1 MAKPCKVTIKTSKGA
16 TPKEMTFEDYMEML
30 YNGALE
36 KFIADGTIN
45 TNRLGGDNPFGATPP
60 KPPAPGKKETE
71 EEKPKRRRKALFGRA
86 VKGMDVEAA
95 KKAIDK
101 YGLTYDV
108 ESRTDAREA
117 AQKFVDAV
125 GFDDAL
131 QAVRAS
137 MMEDG
142 AAAYVFAELIDQ
154 VETDMEY
161 AETDQEMA
169 ELVDLQQ
176 KLFNE
181 FDRKA
186 RSAGRF
192 ISSLD
197 DIYRNS
203 KFGYSAEKKIQE
215 YKNKNEGFIPEDIEK
230 KFRKLD
236 EKIKE
241 LNAKLKEAEARA
253 KKAEEDQVIASIVTS
268 VKQKQTAKV
277 SYTQKAKS
285 VADDFRKKLKTKP
298 VQFKDAN
305 GNPIQIKTQ
314 GVTWNDLVE
323 IGAKAIEASGK
334 IADGIAAMM
343 NAVEQEEWYKRLNS
357 ADKDAVRAQVEGVFS
372 EETPGDIQIPSGMI
386 RSFVESGIDNMD
398 DLVSAVKAMVSE
410 TYPNATDREIRDAI
424 TGYGK
429 EVTKTS
435 DDIKDEINRLKR
447 IGKLTSRIEDLQA
460 GIESEKDPKK
470 KAQKTEEEKKLIK
483 EVDNLLEST
492 GIKNAKRLEQA
503 KQRAARRIEELQER
517 LDTGNFS
524 KKKVT
529 PLTEDEELAKLRVE
543 KQNLQD
549 EFDTELYKVELQ
561 NRTKFQKFRDGLL
574 EIWNI
579 PRALMATGE
588 ISFMLIQGG
597 IQTLAHPMNAARAF
611 FKAVQHFTS
620 EKKAKQWGDF
630 IKTQPYYEQMKKSK
644 LSLSEFDAKLN
655 AKEEQ
660 FLGGWVNFIWDYAG
674 WPLKFASKQAYEK
687 WKQLN
692 VFKALE
698 RATVGYM
705 NTIRILRYLDG
716 MKKLE
721 MEGKNFNDN
730 VDEYKN
736 VADVINTLTGR
747 ASLGPLEGA
756 SKALSTV
763 FFSPRNW
770 ASVLKTMTPLAFY
783 HFGKMGQKG
792 TYKPS
797 VAQKMAMADFMTYM
811 AITGSFVALAA
822 SKFNDDDDEETE
834 VSLDPYSSDFMK
846 IRLGNTRIDPW
857 AGKQQMIVFQARMIM
872 DAITKGGKTK
882 KLGEGMFTPT
892 RFELATQLVQNKL
905 APSAALAVKWAQTKA
920 DKEGK
925 KKLYGKEFIL
935 SEELAG
941 SLYPMYIGTVNELW
955 EDQPETVA
963 GFLTAY
969 AFLGGGVST
978 YGNEKEKEKEK
989 KAKIEESK

>member
-1 MAKPCKVTIKTSKGA
+1 MAAPCKVTIKTSKTA
-16 TPKEMTFEDYMEML
+16 TPKEMTFEEYMEML
-30 YNGALE
+30 YNGALD
-36 KFIADGTIN
+36 KFIADGTLN
-45 TNRLGGDNPFGATPP
+45 ANALKGEVSGA
-60 KPPAPGKKETE
+60 KEAE
-71 EEKPKRRRKALFGRA
+71 EEKPKTRRKALFGRA

-95 KKAIDK
+95 KKAIEQ

-108 ESRTDAREA
+108 ENRTDARQA
-117 AQKFVDAV
+117 AQKYIEKV
-125 GFDDAL
+125 GFDAAL
-131 QAVRAS
+131 QSVRINL
-137 MMEDG
+137 MDDG
-142 AAAYVFAELIDQ
+142 AGAYVFAELIDQ
-154 VETDMEY
+154 LETDMEF

-176 KLFNE
+176 QLFNE

-215 YKNKNEGFIPEDIEK
+215 YKDKNSGFIPEDVEK
-230 KFRKLD
+230 KFRSLD

-241 LNAKLKEAEARA
+241 LNKKIKEAEARA
-253 KKAEEDQVIASIVTS
+253 KKAEEDGIIAEIVTS
-268 VKQKQTAKV
+268 VKQKQTAKTT
-277 SYTQKAKS
+277 YTKKAKA
-285 VADDFRKKLKTKP
+285 VADDFRNKLKTKP

-305 GNPIQIKTQ
+305 GNVIPIKTQ

-343 NAVEQEEWYKRLNS
+343 NAVEQEDWYKNLNS

-372 EETPGDIQIPSGMI
+372 EETPGEIQIPSGTI
-386 RSFVESGIDNMD
+386 RSLVESGIDNMD
-398 DLVSAVKAMVSE
+398 DLVAAVKALMSDK
-410 TYPNATDREIRDAI
+410 YPNATDREIRDAI

-435 DDIKDEINRLKR
+435 DDIQAEINGLKR
-447 IGKLTSRIEDLQA
+447 VGKLTSKIEDLQA
-460 GIESEKDPKK
+460 GIASETDPKK
-470 KAQKTEEEKKLIK
+470 KAKKTQEEKDLIK
-483 EVDNLLEST
+483 QVDNLLESS
-492 GIKNAKRLEQA
+492 GIKNARRLDQA
-503 KQRAARRIEELQER
+503 KQRAAKRIEELQER
-517 LDTGNFS
+517 LNTGNFS
-524 KKKVT
+524 KKNPT
-529 PLTEDEELAKLRVE
+529 PLVEDEELAKLRVQ

-549 EFDTELYKVELQ
+549 EFDVEMYKMELE
-561 NRTKFQKFRDGLL
+561 NRTKFEKFRDALL

-588 ISFMLIQGG
+588 ISFLLIQGG
-597 IQTLAHPMNAARAF
+597 IQTLSHPINAARAF
-611 FKAVQHFTS
+611 YKAMQHYWS
-620 EKKAKQWGDF
+620 EKKSKEWGDF
-630 IKTQPYYEQMKKSK
+630 IKTQPYYEVMKKSK
-644 LSLSEFDAKLN
+644 LSLSEFDARLN
-655 AKEEQ
+655 AQEEQ
-660 FLGGWVNFIWDYAG
+660 FLGGWVNFMWDYAG
-674 WPLKFASKQAYEK
+674 WPIQLMGGKAYER

-692 VFKALE
+692 LFKKLE

-705 NTIRILRYLDG
+705 NTIRILRFIDG

-721 MEGKNFNDN
+721 KEKKNFNDN
-730 VDEYKN
+730 TEEYKN

-747 ASLGPLEGA
+747 ASLGPLEGKA
-756 SKALSTV
+756 SKVLSTV

-770 ASVLKTMTPLAFY
+770 ASVLKTMTPFAFY

-811 AITGSFVALAA
+811 AVTGSMVALMAA
-822 SKFNDDDDEETE
+822 KFNDDDDEDTE

-872 DAITKGGKTK
+872 NAITKGGETK
-882 KLGEGMFTPT
+882 KLGQGMFTPT
-892 RFELATQLVQNKL
+892 RSELAAQLVQNKL
-905 APSAALAVKWAQTKA
+905 APTAALAVKWAQQKV

-925 KKLYGKEFIL
+925 GTLYGEEFLL

-955 EDQPETVA
+955 QDQPETVS

-978 YGNEKEKEKEK
+978 YKSKEEKEKEK
-989 KAKIEESK
+989 KAKKEESK

>member
-1 MAKPCKVTIKTSKGA
+1 MANPCKITFKKTKDGKAKEYTYAEFMTALQDGLFQELVDSGILNANKIPGSPFETKA
-16 TPKEMTFEDYMEML
+16 AEPKM
-30 YNGALE
+30 
-36 KFIADGTIN
+36 
-45 TNRLGGDNPFGATPP
+45 
-60 KPPAPGKKETE
+60 GKVE
-71 EEKPKRRRKALFGRA
+71 EEKPKTRRKALFGRA

-95 KKAIDK
+95 KKAIEK

-108 ESRTDAREA
+108 ESRTDARQA
-117 AQKFVDAV
+117 AQKYINDV
-125 GFDDAL
+125 GFDAAL
-131 QAVRAS
+131 QSVRINL
-137 MMEDG
+137 MDDG
-142 AAAYVFAELIDQ
+142 AGAYVFAELIDQ
-154 VETDMEY
+154 LETDMEF

-169 ELVDLQQ
+169 ELVELQQ
-176 KLFNE
+176 QLFNE

-215 YKNKNEGFIPEDIEK
+215 YKDKNSGFIPEDVEK
-230 KFRKLD
+230 KFRSLD

-241 LNAKLKEAEARA
+241 LNKKIKEAEARA
-253 KKAEEDQVIASIVTS
+253 KKAEEDGIIAEIVTS
-268 VKQKQTAKV
+268 VKQKQTAKTT
-277 SYTQKAKS
+277 YTKKAKA

-298 VQFKDAN
+298 IQFKDAN
-305 GNPIQIKTQ
+305 GNVIPIKTQ

-343 NAVEQEEWYKRLNS
+343 NAVEQEDWYKNLNS

-372 EETPGDIQIPSGMI
+372 EETPGEIQIPSGTI
-386 RSFVESGIDNMD
+386 RSLVESGIDNMD
-398 DLVSAVKAMVSE
+398 DLVAAVKALISDK
-410 TYPNATDREIRDAI
+410 YPNATDREIRDAI

-435 DDIKDEINRLKR
+435 DDIQAEINGLKR
-447 IGKLTSRIEDLQA
+447 IGKLTSKIEDLQA
-460 GIESEKDPKK
+460 GIIAETDPKK
-470 KAQKTEEEKKLIK
+470 KAKKTQEEKDLIK
-483 EVDNLLEST
+483 QVENLLESS
-492 GIKNAKRLEQA
+492 GIKNARRLDQA
-503 KQRAARRIEELQER
+503 KQRAAKRIEELQER
-517 LDTGNFS
+517 LNTGNFS
-524 KKKVT
+524 KKKPT
-529 PLTEDEELAKLRVE
+529 PLVEDEELAKLRVQ

-549 EFDTELYKVELQ
+549 EFDVEVYKMELE
-561 NRTKFQKFRDGLL
+561 NRTKFEKFRDALL

-588 ISFMLIQGG
+588 ISFLLIQGG
-597 IQTLAHPMNAARAF
+597 IQTLSHPINAARSF
-611 FKAVQHFTS
+611 YKAVQHFAS
-620 EKKAKQWGDF
+620 EKKAKEWGDF

-644 LSLSEFDAKLN
+644 LALSEFDARLN
-655 AKEEQ
+655 AQEEQ
-660 FLGGWVNFIWDYAG
+660 FLGGWVNFMWDYAG
-674 WPLKFASKQAYEK
+674 WPVKLMGGKAYEK

-730 VDEYKN
+730 VEEYKN

-747 ASLGPLEGA
+747 ASLGPLEGKA
-756 SKALSTV
+756 SKVLSTV

-770 ASVLKTMTPLAFY
+770 ASVLKTMTPFAFY

-811 AITGSFVALAA
+811 AVTGSMVALMAA
-822 SKFNDDDDEETE
+822 KFNDDDDEETE
-834 VSLDPYSSDFMK
+834 VSFDPYSSDFMK

-872 DAITKGGKTK
+872 NAITKGGETK
-882 KLGEGMFTPT
+882 KLGQGMFTPT
-892 RFELATQLVQNKL
+892 RSELAAQLVQNKL
-905 APSAALAVKWAQTKA
+905 APSAALAVKWAQQKV

-925 KKLYGKEFIL
+925 GTLYGEEFLL

-955 EDQPETVA
+955 KDQPETVS

-978 YGNEKEKEKEK
+978 YKTKEQKEKEK

>member
-1 MAKPCKVTIKTSKGA
+1 
-16 TPKEMTFEDYMEML
+16 ML
-30 YNGALE
+30 YSGGLE
-36 KFIADGTIN
+36 KFIKDKSINVDGLKGEI
-45 TNRLGGDNPFGATPP
+45 TPAQEV
-60 KPPAPGKKETE
+60 KE
-71 EEKPKRRRKALFGRA
+71 EEEETPTRRKALFGRV

-95 KKAIDK
+95 KKAIEK

-108 ESRTDAREA
+108 ENRTDARQA
-117 AQKFVDAV
+117 AQKYINDV
-125 GFDDAL
+125 GFDIAL
-131 QAVRAS
+131 QSVRNNL
-137 MMEDG
+137 MPDG
-142 AAAYVFAELIDQ
+142 AGAYVFAELIDQ
-154 VETDMEY
+154 VETDMEF
-161 AETDQEMA
+161 AETEQEMA
-169 ELVDLQQ
+169 DLVNLQMQ
-176 KLFNE
+176 LFNE

-215 YKNKNEGFIPEDIEK
+215 YKDKNSGFIPEEIEK

-241 LNAKLKEAEARA
+241 LNKKIKEAEARA
-253 KKAEEDQVIASIVTS
+253 KKAEEDGIIAEIVTS
-268 VKQKQTAKV
+268 VKQQQTAKTT
-277 SYTQKAKS
+277 YTKKAKS
-285 VADDFRKKLKTKP
+285 VADDFRNKLKTKP
-298 VQFKDAN
+298 IQFKDAN
-305 GNPIQIKTQ
+305 GNVIPIKTQ

-343 NAVEQEEWYKRLNS
+343 NAVEQEDWYNNLSS
-357 ADKDAVRAQVEGVFS
+357 ADKDAVRAQVEGVFT
-372 EETPGDIQIPSGMI
+372 EETPGDIKIPAGTI

-398 DLVSAVKAMVSE
+398 DLVAAVKALVSDK
-410 TYPNATDREIRDAI
+410 YPKATDREIRDAI

-435 DDIKDEINRLKR
+435 DQIKDEINGLKR
-447 IGKLTSRIEDLQA
+447 VGKLTSMIEDLQA
-460 GIESEKDPKK
+460 GIESESDPKK
-470 KAQKTEEEKKLIK
+470 KAKKTEEEKKLIK
-483 EVDNLLEST
+483 EVDNLLESS
-492 GIKNAKRLEQA
+492 GIKNARRLDQA
-503 KQRAARRIEELQER
+503 KQRTAKRIDELQER
-517 LDTGNFS
+517 LNTGNFS
-524 KKKVT
+524 KKKPA
-529 PLTEDEELAKLRVE
+529 PLVEDEELAKLRVQ

-549 EFDTELYKVELQ
+549 EFDVEMYKMELE

-597 IQTLAHPMNAARAF
+597 IQTLAHPINAARAF
-611 FKAVQHFTS
+611 YKAVQHFTS
-620 EKKAKQWGDF
+620 EKKSKEWGDY
-630 IKTQPYYEQMKKSK
+630 IKTRPYYEQMKKSK
-644 LSLSEFDAKLN
+644 LALSEFDARLN
-655 AKEEQ
+655 AQEEQ
-660 FLGGWVNFIWDYAG
+660 FLGGWVNFLWDYAG
-674 WPLKFASKQAYEK
+674 WPLKFASRQAYEK
-687 WKQLN
+687 WKQVN

-730 VDEYKN
+730 VEEYKN

-747 ASLGPLEGA
+747 ASLGPLEGKA
-756 SKALSTV
+756 SKVLSTV

-770 ASVLKTMTPLAFY
+770 ASVLKTMTPFAFY

-811 AITGSFVALAA
+811 AVTASMVALMAA
-822 SKFNDDDDEETE
+822 KFNDDDDEDTE
-834 VSLDPYSSDFMK
+834 VSFDPYSSDFMK
-846 IRLGNTRIDPW
+846 VRIGNTRIDPW
-857 AGKQQMIVFQARMIM
+857 AGKQQMIVFQARYIM
-872 DAITKGGKTK
+872 NAITKEGKTK
-882 KLGEGMFTPT
+882 KLGEGMFIPT
-892 RFELATQLVQNKL
+892 RSELTSNLVQSKL
-905 APSAALAVKWAQTKA
+905 SPTAALAVKWMQQKIN
-920 DKEGK
+920 KEGK
-925 KKLYGKEFIL
+925 GSLYGEEFLL

-941 SLYPMYIGTVNELW
+941 SLYPMYIGTINELW
-955 EDQPETVA
+955 EEQPETVS

-978 YGNEKEKEKEK
+978 YKTKKEKEKEK
-989 KAKIEESK
+989 KAKKEESK

>member
-1 MAKPCKVTIKTSKGA
+1 MANPCKVTIKTSKTA
-16 TPKEMTFEDYMEML
+16 TPKEMTFEEYMEML
-30 YNGALE
+30 YNGALD
-36 KFIADGTIN
+36 KFIADGTLN
-45 TNRLGGDNPFGATPP
+45 ANALKGEVAGA
-60 KPPAPGKKETE
+60 KEAE
-71 EEKPKRRRKALFGRA
+71 EEKPKTRRKALFGRA
-86 VKGMDVEAA
+86 VKGMDVETA
-95 KKAIDK
+95 KKAIEK

-108 ESRTDAREA
+108 ESRTDARQA
-117 AQKFVDAV
+117 AQKYINDV
-125 GFDDAL
+125 GFDAAL
-131 QAVRAS
+131 QSVRINL
-137 MMEDG
+137 MDDG
-142 AAAYVFAELIDQ
+142 AGAYVFAELIDQ
-154 VETDMEY
+154 LETDMEF

-169 ELVDLQQ
+169 ELVELQQ
-176 KLFNE
+176 QLFNE

-215 YKNKNEGFIPEDIEK
+215 YKDKNSGFIPEDVEK
-230 KFRKLD
+230 KFRSLD

-241 LNAKLKEAEARA
+241 LNKKIKEAEARV
-253 KKAEEDQVIASIVTS
+253 KKAEEDGIIAEIVTS
-268 VKQKQTAKV
+268 VKQKQTAKTT
-277 SYTQKAKS
+277 YTKKAKA

-298 VQFKDAN
+298 IQFKDAN
-305 GNPIQIKTQ
+305 GNVIPIKTQ

-343 NAVEQEEWYKRLNS
+343 NAVEQEDWYKNLNS

-372 EETPGDIQIPSGMI
+372 EETPGEIQIPSGTI
-386 RSFVESGIDNMD
+386 RSLVESGIDNMD
-398 DLVSAVKAMVSE
+398 DLVAAVKALMSDK
-410 TYPNATDREIRDAI
+410 YPNATDREIRDAI

-435 DDIKDEINRLKR
+435 DDIQAEINALKR
-447 IGKLTSRIEDLQA
+447 IGKLTSKIEDLQA
-460 GIESEKDPKK
+460 GIIAETDPKK
-470 KAQKTEEEKKLIK
+470 KAKKTQEEKDLIK
-483 EVDNLLEST
+483 QVENLLESS
-492 GIKNAKRLEQA
+492 GIKNARRLDQA
-503 KQRAARRIEELQER
+503 KQRAAKRIEELQER
-517 LDTGNFS
+517 LNTGNFS
-524 KKKVT
+524 KKKPT
-529 PLTEDEELAKLRVE
+529 PLVEDEELAKLRVQ

-549 EFDTELYKVELQ
+549 EFDVEVYKMELE
-561 NRTKFQKFRDGLL
+561 NRNKFEKFRDALL

-588 ISFMLIQGG
+588 ISFLLIQGG
-597 IQTLAHPMNAARAF
+597 IQTLSHPINAARAF
-611 FKAVQHFTS
+611 YKAVQHFAS
-620 EKKAKQWGDF
+620 EKKAQEWGDF

-644 LSLSEFDAKLN
+644 LALSEFDARLN
-655 AKEEQ
+655 AQEEQ
-660 FLGGWVNFIWDYAG
+660 FLGGWVNFMWDYAG
-674 WPLKFASKQAYEK
+674 WPVKLMGGQAYEK

-730 VDEYKN
+730 VEEYKN

-747 ASLGPLEGA
+747 ASLGPLEGKA
-756 SKALSTV
+756 SKVLSTI

-770 ASVLKTMTPLAFY
+770 ASVLKTMTPFAFY

-811 AITGSFVALAA
+811 AVTGSMVALMAA
-822 SKFNDDDDEETE
+822 KFNDDDDEDTE

-846 IRLGNTRIDPW
+846 IRIGNTRIDPW
-857 AGKQQMIVFQARMIM
+857 AGKQQMIVFQARYIM
-872 DAITKGGKTK
+872 NAITKEGETK
-882 KLGEGMFTPT
+882 KLGQGMFVPT
-892 RFELATQLVQNKL
+892 RSELTGELVQNKL
-905 APSAALAVKWAQTKA
+905 APSAALAVKWAQQKF

-925 KKLYGKEFIL
+925 GTLYGEEFLL
-935 SEELAG
+935 SEKLAG
-941 SLYPMYIGTVNELW
+941 SLYPMYIGTINELW
-955 EDQPETVA
+955 EDQPETVSA
-963 GFLTAY
+963 FLTAY

-978 YGNEKEKEKEK
+978 YKTKEQKEKEK
-989 KAKIEESK
+989 KAKKEESK

>member
-1 MAKPCKVTIKTSKGA
+1 
-16 TPKEMTFEDYMEML
+16 
-30 YNGALE
+30 
-36 KFIADGTIN
+36 
-45 TNRLGGDNPFGATPP
+45 
-60 KPPAPGKKETE
+60 
-71 EEKPKRRRKALFGRA
+71 
-86 VKGMDVEAA
+86 
-95 KKAIDK
+95 
-101 YGLTYDV
+101 
-108 ESRTDAREA
+108 
-117 AQKFVDAV
+117 
-125 GFDDAL
+125 
-131 QAVRAS
+131 
-137 MMEDG
+137 
-142 AAAYVFAELIDQ
+142 
-154 VETDMEY
+154 
-161 AETDQEMA
+161 
-169 ELVDLQQ
+169 
-176 KLFNE
+176 
-181 FDRKA
+181 
-186 RSAGRF
+186 
-192 ISSLD
+192 
-197 DIYRNS
+197 
-203 KFGYSAEKKIQE
+203 
-215 YKNKNEGFIPEDIEK
+215 
-230 KFRKLD
+230 
-236 EKIKE
+236 
-241 LNAKLKEAEARA
+241 
-253 KKAEEDQVIASIVTS
+253 
-268 VKQKQTAKV
+268 
-277 SYTQKAKS
+277 
-285 VADDFRKKLKTKP
+285 
-298 VQFKDAN
+298 
-305 GNPIQIKTQ
+305 
-314 GVTWNDLVE
+314 
-323 IGAKAIEASGK
+323 
-334 IADGIAAMM
+334 
-343 NAVEQEEWYKRLNS
+343 
-357 ADKDAVRAQVEGVFS
+357 
-372 EETPGDIQIPSGMI
+372 
-386 RSFVESGIDNMD
+386 
-398 DLVSAVKAMVSE
+398 
-410 TYPNATDREIRDAI
+410 
-424 TGYGK
+424 
-429 EVTKTS
+429 
-435 DDIKDEINRLKR
+435 
-447 IGKLTSRIEDLQA
+447 
-460 GIESEKDPKK
+460 
-470 KAQKTEEEKKLIK
+470 
-483 EVDNLLEST
+483 
-492 GIKNAKRLEQA
+492 
-503 KQRAARRIEELQER
+503 
-517 LDTGNFS
+517 
-524 KKKVT
+524 
-529 PLTEDEELAKLRVE
+529 
-543 KQNLQD
+543 
-549 EFDTELYKVELQ
+549 
-561 NRTKFQKFRDGLL
+561 
-574 EIWNI
+574 
-579 PRALMATGE
+579 
-588 ISFMLIQGG
+588 
-597 IQTLAHPMNAARAF
+597 
-611 FKAVQHFTS
+611 
-620 EKKAKQWGDF
+620 
-630 IKTQPYYEQMKKSK
+630 
-644 LSLSEFDAKLN
+644 LSEFDAKLN

>member
-1 MAKPCKVTIKTSKGA
+1 MANPCKITFKKTKDGKAKEYTYAEFMTALQDGLFQELVDRGLVNSNMLKGNYPTVEA
-16 TPKEMTFEDYMEML
+16 PKE
-30 YNGALE
+30 
-36 KFIADGTIN
+36 
-45 TNRLGGDNPFGATPP
+45 
-60 KPPAPGKKETE
+60 E
-71 EEKPKRRRKALFGRA
+71 EPKRRRKALFGRA
-86 VKGMDVEAA
+86 VKGMDVAAA
-95 KKAIDK
+95 KKAIEK

-108 ESRTDAREA
+108 ENRTDARVA
-117 AQKFVDAV
+117 AQKFIDEV
-125 GFDDAL
+125 GFDQAL
-131 QAVRAS
+131 NAVRLG
-137 MMEDG
+137 MLEDG

-169 ELVDLQQ
+169 DLVELQQ
-176 KLFNE
+176 QLFNE

-215 YKNKNEGFIPEDIEK
+215 YKDKNKGVIPEDIEK
-230 KFRKLD
+230 KFRQLD

-241 LNAKLKEAEARA
+241 LNKKIKEAEARV
-253 KKAEEDQVIASIVTS
+253 KKAEEDQVIATVVSS
-268 VKQKQTAKV
+268 VKEKQTAKTT
-277 SYTQKAKS
+277 YAAKAKAI
-285 VADDFRKKLKTKP
+285 ADNFRNKLKTKP
-298 VQFKDAN
+298 VQFRDAN
-305 GNPIQIKTQ
+305 GNVIDVKTQ
-314 GVTWNDLVE
+314 GIAWNDLVE

-343 NAVEQEEWYKRLNS
+343 NAVEQEDWYKKLNS

-398 DLVSAVKAMVSE
+398 DLVAAVKTMLIGK
-410 TYPNATDREIRDAI
+410 YPTATDREIRDAI

-429 EVTKTS
+429 EVSKTS
-435 DDIKDEINRLKR
+435 DNIKDEINALKR
-447 IGKLTSRIEDLQA
+447 VGKLMSKIEDLQA
-460 GIESEKDPKK
+460 GIAKETDPKK
-470 KAQKTEEEKKLIK
+470 KATKTEEEKALIK
-483 EVDNLLEST
+483 RVENLLESS
-492 GIKNAKRLEQA
+492 GIKDAKRLEQA
-503 KQRAARRIEELQER
+503 KQRAAKRIEELQER
-517 LDTGNFS
+517 LATGNFT
-524 KKKVT
+524 KKKPT
-529 PLTEDEELAKLRVE
+529 PIVEDEEFAKLRVQ

-549 EFDTELYKVELQ
+549 EFDTEIYKVELE
-561 NRTKFQKFRDGLL
+561 NRTKLQKFRDGLL

-597 IQTLAHPMNAARAF
+597 VQTLSHPINAARAF
-611 FKAVQHFTS
+611 YKAVQHFTS
-620 EKKAKQWGDF
+620 EKKAKEWGDF

-660 FLGGWVNFIWDYAG
+660 FLGGWVNFLWDYTG
-674 WPLKFASKQAYEK
+674 WPIQFVSKQAYDK
-687 WKQLN
+687 WMQAN

-705 NTIRILRYLDG
+705 NTIRILRYMDG
-716 MKKLE
+716 MQKLE
-721 MEGKNFNDN
+721 AEGKTFNEN
-730 VDEYKN
+730 PEEYKN

-747 ASLGPLEGA
+747 ASLGPLEGKA
-756 SKALSTV
+756 SKVLSAV

-792 TYKPS
+792 SYKPS
-797 VAQKMAMADFMTYM
+797 VAQKIAMADFMTYM
-811 AITGSFVALAA
+811 AVTGSMVALMAA
-822 SKFNDDDDEETE
+822 KFNDDDDEETE

-872 DAITKGGKTK
+872 DAITQGGETK

-892 RFELATQLVQNKL
+892 RYELATRLVQGKL
-905 APSAALAVKWAQTKA
+905 APSAALAVKWAQTKV
-920 DKEGK
+920 GK
-925 KKLYGKEFIL
+925 KGEKKLYGKEFLL

-955 EDQPETVA
+955 QDQPETVA

-969 AFLGGGVST
+969 AFLGGGVQT
-978 YGNEKEKEKEK
+978 YESKKEKDKKGKEQK
-989 KAKIEESK
+989 SK

>member
-1 MAKPCKVTIKTSKGA
+1 MAKPCKVTIKTSKSA
-16 TPKEMTFEDYMEML
+16 APKEMTFEEYMEML

-36 KFIADGTIN
+36 NFIADGTLNANALKGEI
-45 TNRLGGDNPFGATPP
+45 AEV
-60 KPPAPGKKETE
+60 KQAE
-71 EEKPKRRRKALFGRA
+71 EEKPKTRRKALFGRA
-86 VKGMDVEAA
+86 VKGLDVEAA
-95 KKAIDK
+95 KKAIEK

-108 ESRTDAREA
+108 ENRTDARVA
-117 AQKFVDAV
+117 AQKFIDDV
-125 GFDDAL
+125 GFDAAL
-131 QAVRAS
+131 QSVRINL
-137 MMEDG
+137 MDDG
-142 AAAYVFAELIDQ
+142 AGAYVFAELIDQ
-154 VETDMEY
+154 LETDMEF

-169 ELVDLQQ
+169 DLVELQQ
-176 KLFNE
+176 QLFNE

-215 YKNKNEGFIPEDIEK
+215 YKDKNSGFIPEDVEK
-230 KFRKLD
+230 KFRSLD

-241 LNAKLKEAEARA
+241 LNKKIKEAEARA
-253 KKAEEDQVIASIVTS
+253 KKAEEDGIIAEIVTS
-268 VKQKQTAKV
+268 VKQKQTAKTT
-277 SYTQKAKS
+277 YTKKAKAI
-285 VADDFRKKLKTKP
+285 ADDFRNKLKTKP
-298 VQFKDAN
+298 IQFKDAN
-305 GNPIQIKTQ
+305 GNVIEVKTQ
-314 GVTWNDLVE
+314 GISWNDLVE
-323 IGAKAIEASGK
+323 VGAKAIEASGK

-343 NAVEQEEWYKRLNS
+343 NAVEQEDWYKNLNS

-372 EETPGDIQIPSGMI
+372 EETPGEIQIPSGTI
-386 RSFVESGIDNMD
+386 RSLVESGIDNMD
-398 DLVSAVKAMVSE
+398 DLVAAVKALISDK
-410 TYPNATDREIRDAI
+410 YPNATDREIRDAI

-435 DDIKDEINRLKR
+435 DDIQAEINGLKR
-447 IGKLTSRIEDLQA
+447 IGKLTSKIEDLQA
-460 GIESEKDPKK
+460 GIIAETDPKK
-470 KAQKTEEEKKLIK
+470 KAKKTQEEKDLIK
-483 EVDNLLEST
+483 QVENLLESS
-492 GIKNAKRLEQA
+492 GIKNAKRLDQA
-503 KQRAARRIEELQER
+503 KQRAAKRIEELQER
-517 LDTGNFS
+517 LNTGNFS
-524 KKKVT
+524 KKKPT
-529 PLTEDEELAKLRVE
+529 PLVEDEELAKLRVQ

-549 EFDTELYKVELQ
+549 EFDTEMYKMELE
-561 NRTKFQKFRDGLL
+561 NRTKFEKFRDALL

-588 ISFMLIQGG
+588 ISFLLIQGG
-597 IQTLAHPMNAARAF
+597 IQTLSHPINAARAF
-611 FKAVQHFTS
+611 YKAMQHYWS
-620 EKKAKQWGDF
+620 EKKSKEWGDF
-630 IKTQPYYEQMKKSK
+630 IKTQPYYEVMKKSK
-644 LSLSEFDAKLN
+644 LSLSEFDARLN
-655 AKEEQ
+655 AQEEQ
-660 FLGGWVNFIWDYAG
+660 FLGGWVNFMWDYAG
-674 WPLKFASKQAYEK
+674 WPIQLMGGKAYER

-692 VFKALE
+692 LFKKLE

-705 NTIRILRYLDG
+705 NTIRILRFIDG

-721 MEGKNFNDN
+721 KEKKNFNDN
-730 VDEYKN
+730 TEEYKN

-747 ASLGPLEGA
+747 ASLGPLEGKA
-756 SKALSTV
+756 SKVLSTV

-770 ASVLKTMTPLAFY
+770 ASVLKTMTPFAFY

-811 AITGSFVALAA
+811 AITGAMVALMAA
-822 SKFNDDDDEETE
+822 KFNDDDDEETE

-872 DAITKGGKTK
+872 NAITKGGETK
-882 KLGEGMFTPT
+882 KLGQGMFTPT
-892 RFELATQLVQNKL
+892 RSELAAQLVQNKL
-905 APSAALAVKWAQTKA
+905 APTAALAVKWAQQKV

-925 KKLYGKEFIL
+925 ASLYGEEFLL

-955 EDQPETVA
+955 EDQPETVSA
-963 GFLTAY
+963 FLTAY

-978 YGNEKEKEKEK
+978 YKTKEQKEKEK
-989 KAKIEESK
+989 KAKEQESK